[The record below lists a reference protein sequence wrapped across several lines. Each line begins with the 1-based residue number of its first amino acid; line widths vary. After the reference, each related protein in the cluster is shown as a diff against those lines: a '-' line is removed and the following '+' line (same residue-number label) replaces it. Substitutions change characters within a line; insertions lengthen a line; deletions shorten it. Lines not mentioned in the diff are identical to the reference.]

1 MCHYKTWRDLVWKIS
16 PADWMCALYS
26 TRAWLSVFMGVCF
39 CANLCVLLLPS
50 RMRGCGTNPCNLSD
64 WRTPSGWELVTMP
77 DGNEISDPPIL
88 FWFYFCPTSLKSL
101 TDFHTDWLRHQLT
114 LKMNSWWRT
123 VSFEKWSS
131 IECQRPSPSQHHLA
145 TQLHES
151 HRSVTGAVDFKC

>member
-64 WRTPSGWELVTMP
+64 WHTPSGWELVTMP

-101 TDFHTDWLRHQLT
+101 TDFHTDWLPTHAEDEFLVEDSIIWKVKFYRVPTSLAFT
-114 LKMNSWWRT
+114 TPFSNTASW
-123 VSFEKWSS
+123 
-131 IECQRPSPSQHHLA
+131 
-145 TQLHES
+145 
-151 HRSVTGAVDFKC
+151 VT